1 MPGIARL
8 VPRAW
13 SIGAA
18 VAVLAGAMIVA
29 LFLWRT
35 VGTSSSP
42 AVQVTGSVPG
52 SPGSELSGRSSSS
65 VPVTF
70 AFFDKPHPL
79 PKIRFIDGAGQS
91 RSLMDLRGHPL
102 VLNIWATWCVP
113 CRQEM
118 PTLDRLQATL
128 KGSVLVVPLSIDSK
142 GIPAV
147 AAFYREIGIK
157 SLGIYVDQSGDAT
170 HLLEISGIPTT
181 LMIDREGRE
190 IGRKIG
196 PADWDSPDMVALIEN
211 RLQPRAAGAQSE
223 QRP

>member
-18 VAVLAGAMIVA
+18 AAVLAGAMIVA

-35 VGTSSSP
+35 VGTSSP
-42 AVQVTGSVPG
+42 AVQVTSSVPG
-52 SPGSELSGRSSSS
+52 SPEGDSGA
-65 VPVTF
+65 VPTTF
-70 AFFDKPHPL
+70 GFFDKPRPL
-79 PKIRFIDGAGQS
+79 PGIRFVDGAGQS

-170 HLLEISGIPTT
+170 HLLGISGIPTT

-211 RLQPRAAGAQSE
+211 RLQPRAAGAQNE
-223 QRP
+223 RRP

>member
-1 MPGIARL
+1 MPGIARP

-42 AVQVTGSVPG
+42 AVQVTGSVSQPPEGG
-52 SPGSELSGRSSSS
+52 SGA

-70 AFFDKPHPL
+70 VFFDKPRPL
-79 PKIRFIDGAGQS
+79 PDIRFIDGAGQS
-91 RSLMDLRGHPL
+91 RSLADLRGHPL

-118 PTLDRLQATL
+118 PTLERLQAAL
-128 KGSVLVVPLSIDSK
+128 KGSDTLVVPLSIDSK
-142 GIPAV
+142 GRPAV
-147 AAFYREIGIK
+147 AAFYREIGIT
-157 SLGIYVDQSGDAT
+157 SLGTYVDQSGDAT
-170 HLLEISGIPTT
+170 HLLGISGIPTT
-181 LMIDREGRE
+181 LMIDRDGRE

-196 PADWDSPDMVALIEN
+196 PAEWDSPDMVALIEN
-211 RLQPRAAGAQSE
+211 RLQPRAGSAQNE
-223 QRP
+223 RHP

>member
-1 MPGIARL
+1 MPSIARP

-18 VAVLAGAMIVA
+18 VAVLAGAVIVA

-42 AVQVTGSVPG
+42 AVQVTGSVPLPPEGG
-52 SPGSELSGRSSSS
+52 SAAVST
-65 VPVTF
+65 TF
-70 AFFDKPHPL
+70 AFFDKPRPL
-79 PKIRFIDGAGQS
+79 PSIRFIDGAGQS
-91 RSLMDLRGHPL
+91 RSLADLRGHPL
-102 VLNIWATWCVP
+102 ILNIWATWCVP

-147 AAFYREIGIK
+147 AAFYREIGIT
-157 SLGIYVDQSGDAT
+157 SLGIYVDQAGDAT
-170 HLLEISGIPTT
+170 HLLGISGIPTT
-181 LMIDREGRE
+181 LMIDRDGRE

-196 PADWDSPDMVALIEN
+196 PAEWDSPDMVALIEN
-211 RLQPRAAGAQSE
+211 RLQPRAAGAQNE

>member
-1 MPGIARL
+1 MPGITRS
-8 VPRAW
+8 VPRSW

-18 VAVLAGAMIVA
+18 VAVLAGAMAVA
-29 LFLWRT
+29 LFLWRNT
-35 VGTSSSP
+35 AGAPSSL
-42 AVQVTGSVPG
+42 AVQVTGSVPQPPEG
-52 SPGSELSGRSSSS
+52 DGGT

-70 AFFDKPHPL
+70 AFFDKPRPL
-79 PKIRFIDGAGQS
+79 PDIRFVDGAGQS

-102 VLNIWATWCVP
+102 ILNIWATWCVP

-118 PTLDRLQATL
+118 PTLERLQAAL
-128 KGSVLVVPLSIDSK
+128 KGSDTLVVPLSIDSK
-142 GIPAV
+142 GLPAI

-170 HLLEISGIPTT
+170 HLLGISGIPTT

>member
-1 MPGIARL
+1 MPGIARP

-13 SIGAA
+13 SIGA
-18 VAVLAGAMIVA
+18 VLAGAVIVA

-42 AVQVTGSVPG
+42 AVQVTGSVPHPPEGG
-52 SPGSELSGRSSSS
+52 SAAVST
-65 VPVTF
+65 TF
-70 AFFDKPHPL
+70 AFFDKPRPL
-79 PKIRFIDGAGQS
+79 PSIRFIDGAGQS
-91 RSLMDLRGHPL
+91 RSLADLRGHPL
-102 VLNIWATWCVP
+102 ILNIWATWCVP

-147 AAFYREIGIK
+147 AAFYREIGIT
-157 SLGIYVDQSGDAT
+157 SLGTYVDQSGDAT
-170 HLLEISGIPTT
+170 HLLDVSGIPTT
-181 LMIDREGRE
+181 LLVDRDGRE

-196 PADWDSPDMVALIEN
+196 PAEWDSPDMVALIEN
-211 RLQPRAAGAQSE
+211 RLHPRAVGAQNE
-223 QRP
+223 QHP

>member
-1 MPGIARL
+1 MPSIARP

-18 VAVLAGAMIVA
+18 VAVLAGAVIVA
-29 LFLWRT
+29 FFLWRT

-42 AVQVTGSVPG
+42 AVQVTGSVPLPPEGG
-52 SPGSELSGRSSSS
+52 SAAVST
-65 VPVTF
+65 TF
-70 AFFDKPHPL
+70 AFFDKPRPL
-79 PKIRFIDGAGQS
+79 PSIRFIDGAGQS
-91 RSLMDLRGHPL
+91 RSLADLRSHPL
-102 VLNIWATWCVP
+102 ILNIWATWCVP

-157 SLGIYVDQSGDAT
+157 SLGIYVDQAGDAT
-170 HLLEISGIPTT
+170 HLLGISGIPTT
-181 LMIDREGRE
+181 LMIDRDGRE

-196 PADWDSPDMVALIEN
+196 PAEWDSPDMVALIEN
-211 RLQPRAAGAQSE
+211 RLQPRAAGAQNE

>member
-1 MPGIARL
+1 MPGIARP

-29 LFLWRT
+29 LFLLRT

-42 AVQVTGSVPG
+42 AVQVTGSVPQPPEGG
-52 SPGSELSGRSSSS
+52 SAAVST
-65 VPVTF
+65 TF
-70 AFFDKPHPL
+70 AFFDKPRPL

-91 RSLMDLRGHPL
+91 RSLADLRGHPL

-118 PTLDRLQATL
+118 PALDRLQATL

-142 GIPAV
+142 GLPAV
-147 AAFYREIGIK
+147 AAFYREIGIT
-157 SLGIYVDQSGDAT
+157 SLGIYVDQAGDAT
-170 HLLEISGIPTT
+170 HLLGISGIPTT
-181 LMIDREGRE
+181 LLVDRDGRE

-196 PADWDSPDMVALIEN
+196 PAEWDSPDMVALIEN
-211 RLQPRAAGAQSE
+211 RLHPRAVGAQNE

>member
-1 MPGIARL
+1 MPSIARP

-18 VAVLAGAMIVA
+18 VAVLAGAVIVA

-42 AVQVTGSVPG
+42 AVQVTGSVPPPPEGG
-52 SPGSELSGRSSSS
+52 SAAVST
-65 VPVTF
+65 TF
-70 AFFDKPHPL
+70 AFFDKPRPL
-79 PKIRFIDGAGQS
+79 PSIRFIDGAGHS
-91 RSLMDLRGHPL
+91 RSLADLRGHPL
-102 VLNIWATWCVP
+102 ILNIWATWCVP

-142 GIPAV
+142 GLPAV
-147 AAFYREIGIK
+147 AAFYREIGIT
-157 SLGIYVDQSGDAT
+157 SLGIYVDQAGDAT
-170 HLLEISGIPTT
+170 HLLGISGIPTT
-181 LMIDREGRE
+181 LMIDRDGRG

-196 PADWDSPDMVALIEN
+196 PAEWDSPDMVALIEN

>member
-1 MPGIARL
+1 MPGIARP

-42 AVQVTGSVPG
+42 AVQVTGSVPQPPEGG
-52 SPGSELSGRSSSS
+52 SAAVST
-65 VPVTF
+65 TF
-70 AFFDKPHPL
+70 VFFDKPRPL
-79 PKIRFIDGAGQS
+79 PSIRFIDGAGQS
-91 RSLMDLRGHPL
+91 RSLADLRGHPL
-102 VLNIWATWCVP
+102 ILNIWATWCVP

-147 AAFYREIGIK
+147 AAFYREIGIT
-157 SLGIYVDQSGDAT
+157 SLGTYVDQSGDAT
-170 HLLEISGIPTT
+170 HLLDVSGIPTT
-181 LMIDREGRE
+181 LLVDRDGRE

-196 PADWDSPDMVALIEN
+196 PAEWDSPDMVALIEN
-211 RLQPRAAGAQSE
+211 RLQPRAAGAQNE
-223 QRP
+223 RRP